1 MLNPVFHSSPV
12 TVRKEQEVSEAE
24 QELQALVPA
33 AVTGD
38 RGALQRILE
47 IIHPLVLR
55 YVRARISTGRIP
67 GAEDIAQE
75 ACLAVVHSI
84 ERYTDRGR
92 PFMAYVYGVV
102 SHKAADARR
111 MYVRDQSHPT
121 EEIPDSVSGEAN
133 PEEEALVKDGSNRVR
148 ELLDSLSERSRE
160 IITLRVLVGLS
171 AEETAEMVG
180 STPGAVRV
188 AQHRALVS
196 LRKAVEEG
204 ER

>member
-1 MLNPVFHSSPV
+1 M
-12 TVRKEQEVSEAE
+12 SEAE

-33 AVTGD
+33 AVKGD
-38 RGALQRILE
+38 RDALQRILE

-55 YVRARISTGRIP
+55 YVRARITSGRFP

-84 ERYTDRGR
+84 ERYKDRGR

-102 SHKAADARR
+102 SHKVADARR
-111 MYVRDQSHPT
+111 AYVRDQSHPT
-121 EEIPDSVSGEAN
+121 DEMPDSVSREAN
-133 PEEEALVKDGSNRVR
+133 PEEEALVMDGSNTVR
-148 ELLDSLSERSRE
+148 QLLDSLSERARE
-160 IITLRVLVGLS
+160 IVILRVFVGLS
-171 AEETAEMVG
+171 AEETADMVG

-188 AQHRALVS
+188 AQHRALAS